1 MRKKTIV
8 FWTVAGFAILFL
20 CFALIFAY
28 YRVKYPLKFKNEIQL
43 ASVEFGVEEK
53 LIASVINVE
62 SSFSVNAVSSKG
74 AIGLM
79 QVLPSTAAWVSLT
92 NSEFENEVDL
102 EQLSNPQTN
111 IRIGTCYIKYLLNK
125 FNDVNVA
132 LCAYNA
138 GEGVVSTWLK
148 DGEISPD
155 GKTLSKIPYLE
166 TKNYIEKIQKNLKIY
181 EKRF

>member
-1 MRKKTIV
+1 MRKKTIA
-8 FWTVAGFAILFL
+8 FLAGCLTILFL

-28 YRVKYPLKFKNEIQL
+28 SRVKYPLKFQNEIKL
-43 ASVEFGVEEK
+43 ASTEFGVEEK

-62 SSFSVNAVSSKG
+62 SSFNVNAVSNKG

-79 QVLPSTAAWVSLT
+79 QVLPSTASWVSLT
-92 NSEFENEVDL
+92 NSEFEEEVDSAL
-102 EQLSNPQTN
+102 LLNPQIN
-111 IRIGTCYIKYLLNK
+111 IRIGTCYIKYLIGK
-125 FNDVNVA
+125 FEDVNVA

-138 GEGVVSTWLK
+138 GEGVVATWLK